1 MKRPFGGI
9 GIAGKARIKPK
20 IKPKPC
26 KIAARQSPKPSV
38 KKTIV
43 SSSAKL
49 SSASS
54 NRKRRPRAASSNQ
67 PFKSRIRQ
75 TSRQTLR
82 PLYRKKVMSV
92 RLEEAASSSPPAIL
106 TPLEPVVSVIIPVMN
121 ERRTIERV
129 IREASRVH
137 SRAEV
142 IVVANGSSDGSA
154 AIARRCGA
162 QVIEFPAALG
172 HDVGRSVGASAAKGQ
187 VLLFIDGDMVIS
199 AEALRPFVHAVL
211 TGGVD
216 VALNDYSGPTNK
228 KVVHSV
234 VLAKHV
240 LNALLQ
246 RSDLK
251 GTSMTAVP
259 HAISR
264 RALEKIEAASLSV
277 PPLAHA
283 KAVHYGLVVNAVH
296 AINVGMLNLPR
307 VARERINPL
316 ETLIIGDHLEAIE
329 WLTEQTDERG
339 GFIDKLRK
347 RELAR

>member
-1 MKRPFGGI
+1 MKRSFGGN
-9 GIAGKARIKPK
+9 GIAGKRSMSNL
-20 IKPKPC
+20 
-26 KIAARQSPKPSV
+26 RLR
-38 KKTIV
+38 KKTV
-43 SSSAKL
+43 ASSAKL
-49 SSASS
+49 RSTSSL
-54 NRKRRPRAASSNQ
+54 RDRRPRAASSNK

-75 TSRQTLR
+75 TSRQTSR
-82 PLYRKKVMSV
+82 PLYRKKTVVSE
-92 RLEEAASSSPPAIL
+92 RLEEVASSSSPAAIL
-106 TPLEPVVSVIIPVMN
+106 TPSEPIVSVIIPVMN
-121 ERRTIERV
+121 ERRMIERV

-172 HDVGRSVGASAAKGQ
+172 HDVGRSVGASAARGQ

-211 TGGVD
+211 SGGVD

-228 KVVHSV
+228 KIVHSV

-307 VARERINPL
+307 VVRERVNPL

-329 WLTEQTDERG
+329 WLAEQTDRRG